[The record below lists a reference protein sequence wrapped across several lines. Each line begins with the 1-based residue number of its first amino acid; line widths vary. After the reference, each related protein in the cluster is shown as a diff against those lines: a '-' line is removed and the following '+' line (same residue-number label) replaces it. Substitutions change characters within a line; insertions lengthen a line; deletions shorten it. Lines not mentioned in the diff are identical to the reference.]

1 MSLICKNKHV
11 YAVPHKVVAK
21 KIVEES
27 DSDGYPVQRYE
38 NVDLLSHKAVETP
51 EVSNYSLEAQLATNQ
66 PIKRISTISLEPDEI
81 SVNQLN
87 QLSEQFEKVRE
98 LQTKDE

>member
-11 YAVPHKVVAK
+11 YAVPHKVVQK

-27 DSDGYPVQRYE
+27 DVDGYPVQRYE
-38 NVDLLSHKAVETP
+38 NVNLLSHKLVDTP
-51 EVSNYSLEAQLATNQ
+51 DVSNFSLETQLAANK

-87 QLSEQFEKVRE
+87 QLSEQFAKAKVSQNNKE
-98 LQTKDE
+98 